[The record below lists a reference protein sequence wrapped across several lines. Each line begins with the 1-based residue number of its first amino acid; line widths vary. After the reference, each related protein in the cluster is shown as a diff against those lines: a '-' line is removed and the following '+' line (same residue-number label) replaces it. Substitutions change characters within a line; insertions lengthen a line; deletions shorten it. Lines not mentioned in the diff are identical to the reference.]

1 MATQEEKELRQK
13 VLDDIKRKRAAAAQA
28 EGSLGA
34 AERGDYGDVGQG
46 EKGPFDDEIDQDN
59 QEIRRIIAED
69 IQKRKEEAGLG
80 VDVDDI
86 ALYQAGDVS
95 QIDLPKKY
103 TGLSL
108 AKALPRFL
116 IRKNPYGL
124 AATTFGPEIIRAIE
138 NLIPP
143 VRQADTGTGITFNM
157 ADLGSKSKALD
168 QQVTYNPQK
177 NYDQFVK
184 ENPKKEIKISSNV
197 DEPDLSKLE
206 VTGTDGKAYVLIGNR
221 IIPKEMAE
229 IRGYVLKEG
238 DRATPR
244 ISYNYVLKD
253 RADLIREKSGTGTV
267 MVGRREVP
275 YENTILVTGTDGRT
289 YRIINPDSY
298 KVPIKE
304 AQNYK
309 EKFLDYYKTN
319 FTDEKSLVKI
329 ANNDSKFRFLDNI
342 RRTTPDIKN
351 VDDFFSNYSMKDLDE
366 GGKLYRD
373 FLKFKA
379 IDDVR
384 IENVN
389 EIRPILQKI
398 FSQVTGK
405 ESRATLQ
412 LAHKFETSG
421 IAKKYVSPDKYGKG
435 SNPTEL
441 YLDISEYNSVLQ
453 KGYEA
458 EARALYKKFLDK
470 GSEADFKKLQQI
482 DKDMRILGIQG
493 EIAPGQQIGQAMA
506 IDDKIRQIADEALK
520 NKFITE
526 AEYDKAIKVAE
537 NMADAKIKYFDTF
550 GTKMNLAKGGLATM
564 EYMTRPL
571 NAER

>member
-1 MATQEEKELRQK
+1 MATELEVKAKERKEL
-13 VLDDIKRKRAAAAQA
+13 LDEIRKRRAAKAY
-28 EGSLGA
+28 GDSVVGA

-46 EKGPFDDEIDQDN
+46 EKGPFDDEIDQDPGN
-59 QEIRRIIAED
+59 PLENLME
-69 IQKRKEEAGLG
+69 
-80 VDVDDI
+80 
-86 ALYQAGDVS
+86 YQAGDVS
-95 QIDLPKKY
+95 QLDLTKAQRGVLPKSPIDDAVRR
-103 TGLSL
+103 GLG
-108 AKALPRFL
+108 FFF
-116 IRKNPYGL
+116 RKSPIGL
-124 AATTFGPEIIRAIE
+124 ALTYGPEIAQSVK
-138 NLIPP
+138 NFMMP

-177 NYDQFVK
+177 NYDEFV
-184 ENPKKEIKISSNV
+184 ENNPQKSVKISSTV

-206 VTGTDGKAYVLIGNR
+206 VTGTDGKAYVLVGNR
-221 IIPKEMAE
+221 IVPKEMAE

-435 SNPTEL
+435 SDPTEL

-526 AEYDKAIKVAE
+526 VEYDKAIKVAE

-564 EYMTRPL
+564 EHMTRPL
-571 NAER
+571 DGAR

>member
-1 MATQEEKELRQK
+1 M
-13 VLDDIKRKRAAAAQA
+13 
-28 EGSLGA
+28 G
-34 AERGDYGDVGQG
+34 
-46 EKGPFDDEIDQDN
+46 
-59 QEIRRIIAED
+59 
-69 IQKRKEEAGLG
+69 
-80 VDVDDI
+80 
-86 ALYQAGDVS
+86 YQAADVS
-95 QIDLPKKY
+95 QLDLSKAQRGVLPKSPIDDAVRR
-103 TGLSL
+103 GLG
-108 AKALPRFL
+108 FFF
-116 IRKNPYGL
+116 RKSPIGL
-124 AATTFGPEIIRAIE
+124 ALTYGPEIAQSVK
-138 NLIPP
+138 NFMMP

-168 QQVTYNPQK
+168 QQVIYNPQK
-177 NYDQFVK
+177 NYDEFV
-184 ENPKKEIKISSNV
+184 ENNPQKSVKISSTV

-206 VTGTDGKAYVLIGNR
+206 VIGTDGKAYVLVGNR
-221 IIPKEMAE
+221 VVPKEMAE

-435 SNPTEL
+435 SDPTEL

-526 AEYDKAIKVAE
+526 VEYDKAIKVAE

-571 NAER
+571 V

>member
-1 MATQEEKELRQK
+1 MATELEVKAKERKEL
-13 VLDDIKRKRAAAAQA
+13 LDEIRKRRAAKAY
-28 EGSLGA
+28 GDSVVGA

-46 EKGPFDDEIDQDN
+46 EKGPFDDEIDQDPGN
-59 QEIRRIIAED
+59 PLENLME
-69 IQKRKEEAGLG
+69 
-80 VDVDDI
+80 
-86 ALYQAGDVS
+86 YQAGDVS
-95 QIDLPKKY
+95 QLDLTKAQRGVLPKSPIDDAVRR
-103 TGLSL
+103 GLG
-108 AKALPRFL
+108 FFF
-116 IRKNPYGL
+116 RKSPIGL
-124 AATTFGPEIIRAIE
+124 ALTYGPEIAQSVK
-138 NLIPP
+138 NFMMP

-177 NYDQFVK
+177 NYDEFV
-184 ENPKKEIKISSNV
+184 ENNPQKSVKISSTV

-206 VTGTDGKAYVLIGNR
+206 VTGTDGKAYVLVGNR
-221 IIPKEMAE
+221 VVPKEMAE

-389 EIRPILQKI
+389 EIRPILKKI

-435 SNPTEL
+435 SDPTEL

-470 GSEADFKKLQQI
+470 GSETDFKKLQQI

-564 EYMTRPL
+564 AYMTRPL
-571 NAER
+571 NAQR

>member
-1 MATQEEKELRQK
+1 MATELEVKARERKEL
-13 VLDDIKRKRAAAAQA
+13 LDEIRKRRAAKAY
-28 EGSLGA
+28 GDSVVGA

-46 EKGPFDDEIDQDN
+46 EKGPFDDEIDQDPGN
-59 QEIRRIIAED
+59 PLENLME
-69 IQKRKEEAGLG
+69 
-80 VDVDDI
+80 
-86 ALYQAGDVS
+86 YQAGDVS
-95 QIDLPKKY
+95 QLDLTKAQRGVLPKSPIDDAIRR
-103 TGLSL
+103 GLG
-108 AKALPRFL
+108 FFF
-116 IRKNPYGL
+116 RKSPIGL
-124 AATTFGPEIIRAIE
+124 ALTYGPEIAQSVK
-138 NLIPP
+138 NFMMP

-177 NYDQFVK
+177 NYDEFV
-184 ENPKKEIKISSNV
+184 ENNPQKSVKISSTV

-206 VTGTDGKAYVLIGNR
+206 VTGTDGKAYVLVGNR
-221 IIPKEMAE
+221 IVPKEMAE

-435 SNPTEL
+435 SDPTEL

-526 AEYDKAIKVAE
+526 VEYDKAIKVAE

-564 EYMTRPL
+564 EHMTRPL
-571 NAER
+571 DGAR

>member
-1 MATQEEKELRQK
+1 MATELEVKAKERKEL
-13 VLDDIKRKRAAAAQA
+13 LDEIRKRRAAKAY
-28 EGSLGA
+28 GDSVVGA

-46 EKGPFDDEIDQDN
+46 EKGPFDDEIDQDPGN
-59 QEIRRIIAED
+59 PLENLME
-69 IQKRKEEAGLG
+69 
-80 VDVDDI
+80 
-86 ALYQAGDVS
+86 YQAGDVS
-95 QIDLPKKY
+95 QLDLTKAQRGVLPKSPIDDAVRR
-103 TGLSL
+103 GLG
-108 AKALPRFL
+108 FFF
-116 IRKNPYGL
+116 RKSPIGL
-124 AATTFGPEIIRAIE
+124 ALTYGPEIAQSVK
-138 NLIPP
+138 NFMMP

-157 ADLGSKSKALD
+157 ADLGSKSQATD
-168 QQVTYNPQK
+168 QQVIYNPQK
-177 NYDQFVK
+177 NYDQFV
-184 ENPKKEIKISSNV
+184 ENNPQKSVKISSTV

-206 VTGTDGKAYVLIGNR
+206 VTGTDGKAYVLVGNR
-221 IIPKEMAE
+221 IVPKEMAE

-435 SNPTEL
+435 SDPTEL

-526 AEYDKAIKVAE
+526 VEYDKAIKVAE

-564 EYMTRPL
+564 EHMTRPL
-571 NAER
+571 DGAR

>member
-1 MATQEEKELRQK
+1 MATQEEKELRKK
-13 VLDDIKRKRAAAAQA
+13 VLEDIKRKRAAAAYG
-28 EGSLGA
+28 EGVKKA
-34 AERGDYGDVGQG
+34 AEEGQYGDVGQG
-46 EKGPFDDEIDQDN
+46 GPKGEFDDEINQDPGN
-59 QEIRRIIAED
+59 PLENLME
-69 IQKRKEEAGLG
+69 
-80 VDVDDI
+80 
-86 ALYQAGDVS
+86 YQAGDVS
-95 QIDLPKKY
+95 QLDLTKAQRQYGMLPKSPMDDAIRR
-103 TGLSL
+103 GLG
-108 AKALPRFL
+108 FFF
-116 IRKNPYGL
+116 RKTPLG
-124 AATTFGPEIIRAIE
+124 AAITYGPEIAQSIK
-138 NLIPP
+138 NFMMP
-143 VRQADTGTGITFNM
+143 VRQADTGMGITFNM

-168 QQVTYNPQK
+168 QQVIYNPQK
-177 NYDQFVK
+177 NYDEFVK
-184 ENPKKEIKISSNV
+184 NNPQKSVKISSTV

-206 VTGTDGKAYVLIGNR
+206 VTGTDGKAYVLVGNR
-221 IIPKEMAE
+221 IVPKEMAE

-342 RRTTPDIKN
+342 RRTRPDIKN
-351 VDDFFSNYSMKDLDE
+351 VDDFFSNYSMKDLDK

-435 SNPTEL
+435 SDPTEL

-564 EYMTRPL
+564 EHMTRPL
-571 NAER
+571 DGTR

>member
-1 MATQEEKELRQK
+1 MATQEEKELRKK
-13 VLDDIKRKRAAAAQA
+13 VLEDIKRKRAAAAYG
-28 EGSLGA
+28 EGVKKA
-34 AERGDYGDVGQG
+34 AEEGQYGDVGQG
-46 EKGPFDDEIDQDN
+46 GPKGEFDDEIDQDPGN
-59 QEIRRIIAED
+59 PLKNLME
-69 IQKRKEEAGLG
+69 
-80 VDVDDI
+80 
-86 ALYQAGDVS
+86 YQAGDVS
-95 QIDLPKKY
+95 QLDLTKAQRGVLPKSPIDDAVRR
-103 TGLSL
+103 GLG
-108 AKALPRFL
+108 FFF
-116 IRKNPYGL
+116 RKSPIGL
-124 AATTFGPEIIRAIE
+124 ALTYGPEIAQSVK
-138 NLIPP
+138 NFMMP

-168 QQVTYNPQK
+168 QQVIYNPQK
-177 NYDQFVK
+177 NYDEFV
-184 ENPKKEIKISSNV
+184 ENNPQKSVKISSTV

-206 VTGTDGKAYVLIGNR
+206 VIGTDGKAYVLVGNR
-221 IIPKEMAE
+221 AVPKEMAE

-267 MVGRREVP
+267 MVGGREVP

-309 EKFLDYYKTN
+309 EKFLDYYKKN

-435 SNPTEL
+435 SDPTEL

-526 AEYDKAIKVAE
+526 VEYDKAIKVAE

-571 NAER
+571 V

>member
-1 MATQEEKELRQK
+1 MATELEVKAKERKEL
-13 VLDDIKRKRAAAAQA
+13 LDEIRKRRAAKAY
-28 EGSLGA
+28 GDSVVGA

-46 EKGPFDDEIDQDN
+46 EKGPFDDEIDQDPGN
-59 QEIRRIIAED
+59 PLENLME
-69 IQKRKEEAGLG
+69 
-80 VDVDDI
+80 
-86 ALYQAGDVS
+86 YQAGDVS
-95 QIDLPKKY
+95 QLDLTKAQRGVLPKSPIDDAIRR
-103 TGLSL
+103 GLG
-108 AKALPRFL
+108 FFF
-116 IRKNPYGL
+116 RKSPIGL
-124 AATTFGPEIIRAIE
+124 ALTYGPEIAQSVK
-138 NLIPP
+138 NFMMP

-177 NYDQFVK
+177 NYDEFV
-184 ENPKKEIKISSNV
+184 ENNPQKSVKISSTV

-206 VTGTDGKAYVLIGNR
+206 VTGTDGKAYVLVGNR
-221 IIPKEMAE
+221 IVPKEMAE

-435 SNPTEL
+435 SDPTEL

-526 AEYDKAIKVAE
+526 VEYDKAIKVAE

-564 EYMTRPL
+564 EHMTRPL
-571 NAER
+571 DGAR

>member
-1 MATQEEKELRQK
+1 MATELEVKTRERKEL
-13 VLDDIKRKRAAAAQA
+13 LDEIRKRRAAKAY
-28 EGSLGA
+28 GDSVIGA
-34 AERGDYGDVGQG
+34 AERGEYGDVGQG
-46 EKGPFDDEIDQDN
+46 GPKGEFDDEIDQDPGN
-59 QEIRRIIAED
+59 PLKNLME
-69 IQKRKEEAGLG
+69 
-80 VDVDDI
+80 
-86 ALYQAGDVS
+86 YQAGDVS
-95 QIDLPKKY
+95 QLDLTKAQRGVLPKSPIDDAVRR
-103 TGLSL
+103 GLG
-108 AKALPRFL
+108 FFF
-116 IRKNPYGL
+116 RKSPIGL
-124 AATTFGPEIIRAIE
+124 ALTYGPEIAQSVK
-138 NLIPP
+138 NFMMP

-168 QQVTYNPQK
+168 QQVIYNPQK
-177 NYDQFVK
+177 NYDEFV
-184 ENPKKEIKISSNV
+184 ENNPQKSVKISSTV

-206 VTGTDGKAYVLIGNR
+206 VIGTDGKAYVLVGNR
-221 IIPKEMAE
+221 AVPKEMAE

-267 MVGRREVP
+267 MVGGREVP

-309 EKFLDYYKTN
+309 EKFLDYYKKN

-435 SNPTEL
+435 SDPTEL

-526 AEYDKAIKVAE
+526 VEYDKAIKVAE

-571 NAER
+571 V

>member
-1 MATQEEKELRQK
+1 MATELEVKAKERKEL
-13 VLDDIKRKRAAAAQA
+13 LDEIRKRRAAKAY
-28 EGSLGA
+28 GDSVVGA

-46 EKGPFDDEIDQDN
+46 EKGPFDDEIDQDPGN
-59 QEIRRIIAED
+59 PLENLME
-69 IQKRKEEAGLG
+69 
-80 VDVDDI
+80 
-86 ALYQAGDVS
+86 YQAGDVS
-95 QIDLPKKY
+95 QLDLTKAQRGVLPKSPIDDAIRR
-103 TGLSL
+103 GLG
-108 AKALPRFL
+108 FFF
-116 IRKNPYGL
+116 RKSPIGL
-124 AATTFGPEIIRAIE
+124 ALTYGPEIAQSVK
-138 NLIPP
+138 NFMMP

-177 NYDQFVK
+177 NYDEFV
-184 ENPKKEIKISSNV
+184 ENNPQKSVKISSTV

-206 VTGTDGKAYVLIGNR
+206 VTGTDGKAYVLVGNR
-221 IIPKEMAE
+221 IVPKEMAE

-435 SNPTEL
+435 SDPTEL

-526 AEYDKAIKVAE
+526 VEYDKAIKVAE

>member
-1 MATQEEKELRQK
+1 MATELEVKAKERKEL
-13 VLDDIKRKRAAAAQA
+13 LDEIRKRRAAKAY
-28 EGSLGA
+28 GDSVVGA
-34 AERGDYGDVGQG
+34 AERGDYGDLGQG
-46 EKGPFDDEIDQDN
+46 EKGPFDDEIDQDPGN
-59 QEIRRIIAED
+59 PLENLME
-69 IQKRKEEAGLG
+69 
-80 VDVDDI
+80 
-86 ALYQAGDVS
+86 YQAGDVS
-95 QIDLPKKY
+95 QLDLTKAQRGVLPKSPIDDAVRR
-103 TGLSL
+103 GLG
-108 AKALPRFL
+108 FFF
-116 IRKNPYGL
+116 RKSPIGL
-124 AATTFGPEIIRAIE
+124 ALTYGPEIAQSVK
-138 NLIPP
+138 NFMMP

-177 NYDQFVK
+177 NYDEFV
-184 ENPKKEIKISSNV
+184 ENNPQKSVKISSTV

-206 VTGTDGKAYVLIGNR
+206 VTGTDGKAYVLVGNR
-221 IIPKEMAE
+221 VVPKEMAE

-253 RADLIREKSGTGTV
+253 IADLIREKSGTGTV

-389 EIRPILQKI
+389 EIRPILKKI

-435 SNPTEL
+435 SDPTEL

-470 GSEADFKKLQQI
+470 GSETDFKKLQQI

-493 EIAPGQQIGQAMA
+493 EIAPGQQISQAMA

-564 EYMTRPL
+564 AYMTRPL
-571 NAER
+571 NAQR

>member
-1 MATQEEKELRQK
+1 MATQEEKELRKK
-13 VLDDIKRKRAAAAQA
+13 VLEDIKRKRAAAAYG
-28 EGSLGA
+28 EGVKKA
-34 AERGDYGDVGQG
+34 AEEGQYGDVGQG
-46 EKGPFDDEIDQDN
+46 GPKGEFDDEINQDPGN
-59 QEIRRIIAED
+59 PLENLME
-69 IQKRKEEAGLG
+69 
-80 VDVDDI
+80 
-86 ALYQAGDVS
+86 YQAGDVS
-95 QIDLPKKY
+95 QLDLTKAQRQYGMLPKSPIDDAVRR
-103 TGLSL
+103 GLG
-108 AKALPRFL
+108 FFF
-116 IRKNPYGL
+116 RKSPIGL
-124 AATTFGPEIIRAIE
+124 ALTYVPEIAQSVKNFIM
-138 NLIPP
+138 P
-143 VRQADTGTGITFNM
+143 VRQADTGMGITFNM

-177 NYDQFVK
+177 NYDKFVEK
-184 ENPKKEIKISSNV
+184 NPQKSVKISSTV

-206 VTGTDGKAYVLIGNR
+206 VIGTDGKAYVLVGNR
-221 IIPKEMAE
+221 VVPKEMAE

-309 EKFLDYYKTN
+309 EKFLDYYKKN

-435 SNPTEL
+435 SDPTEL

-564 EYMTRPL
+564 EHMTRPL
-571 NAER
+571 DGQR

>member
-1 MATQEEKELRQK
+1 MATELEVKAKERKEL
-13 VLDDIKRKRAAAAQA
+13 LDEIRKRRAAKAY
-28 EGSLGA
+28 GDSVVGA

-46 EKGPFDDEIDQDN
+46 EKGPFDDEIDQDPGN
-59 QEIRRIIAED
+59 PLENLME
-69 IQKRKEEAGLG
+69 
-80 VDVDDI
+80 
-86 ALYQAGDVS
+86 YQAGDVS
-95 QIDLPKKY
+95 QLDLTKAQRGVLPKSPIDDAIRR
-103 TGLSL
+103 GLG
-108 AKALPRFL
+108 FFF
-116 IRKNPYGL
+116 RKSPIGL
-124 AATTFGPEIIRAIE
+124 ALTYGPEIAQSVK
-138 NLIPP
+138 NFMMP

-177 NYDQFVK
+177 NYDEFV
-184 ENPKKEIKISSNV
+184 ENNPQKSVKISSTV

-206 VTGTDGKAYVLIGNR
+206 VTGTDGKAYVLVGNR
-221 IIPKEMAE
+221 IVPKEMAE

-351 VDDFFSNYSMKDLDE
+351 VDDFFSNYSMKDLDK

-435 SNPTEL
+435 SDPTEL

-526 AEYDKAIKVAE
+526 VEYDKAIKVAE

-564 EYMTRPL
+564 EHMTRPL
-571 NAER
+571 DGAR

>member
-1 MATQEEKELRQK
+1 MATELEVKTRERKEL
-13 VLDDIKRKRAAAAQA
+13 LDEIRKRRAAKAY
-28 EGSLGA
+28 GDSVIGA
-34 AERGDYGDVGQG
+34 AERGEYGDVGQG
-46 EKGPFDDEIDQDN
+46 GPKGEFDDEIDQDPGN
-59 QEIRRIIAED
+59 PLKNLME
-69 IQKRKEEAGLG
+69 
-80 VDVDDI
+80 
-86 ALYQAGDVS
+86 YQAGDVS
-95 QIDLPKKY
+95 QLDLTKAQRGVLPKSPIDDAVRR
-103 TGLSL
+103 GLG
-108 AKALPRFL
+108 FFF
-116 IRKNPYGL
+116 RKSPIGL
-124 AATTFGPEIIRAIE
+124 ALTYGPEIAQSVK
-138 NLIPP
+138 NFMMP

-168 QQVTYNPQK
+168 QQVIYNPQK
-177 NYDQFVK
+177 NYDEFV
-184 ENPKKEIKISSNV
+184 ENNPQKSVKISSTV

-206 VTGTDGKAYVLIGNR
+206 VIGTDGKAYVLVGNR
-221 IIPKEMAE
+221 AVPKEMAE

-267 MVGRREVP
+267 MVGGREVP

-309 EKFLDYYKTN
+309 EKFLDYYKKN

-435 SNPTEL
+435 SDPTEL

-506 IDDKIRQIADEALK
+506 IDDKIRQITDEALK

-526 AEYDKAIKVAE
+526 VEYDKAIKVAE

-571 NAER
+571 V

>member
-1 MATQEEKELRQK
+1 MATELEVKAKERKEL
-13 VLDDIKRKRAAAAQA
+13 LDEIRKRRAAAAYG
-28 EGSLGA
+28 ESVKKA
-34 AERGDYGDVGQG
+34 AEEGQYGDVGQG
-46 EKGPFDDEIDQDN
+46 GPKGEFDDEINQDPGN
-59 QEIRRIIAED
+59 PLENLME
-69 IQKRKEEAGLG
+69 
-80 VDVDDI
+80 
-86 ALYQAGDVS
+86 YQAGDVS
-95 QIDLPKKY
+95 QLDLTKAQRQYGMLPKSPIDDAVRR
-103 TGLSL
+103 GLG
-108 AKALPRFL
+108 FFF
-116 IRKNPYGL
+116 RKSPIGL
-124 AATTFGPEIIRAIE
+124 ALTYGPEIAQSVK
-138 NLIPP
+138 NFMMP
-143 VRQADTGTGITFNM
+143 VRQADTGMGITFNM

-177 NYDQFVK
+177 NYDKFVEK
-184 ENPKKEIKISSNV
+184 NPQKSVKISSTV

-206 VTGTDGKAYVLIGNR
+206 VTGTDGKAYVLVGNR
-221 IIPKEMAE
+221 VVPKEMAE

-309 EKFLDYYKTN
+309 EKFLDYYKKN

-435 SNPTEL
+435 SDPTEL

-470 GSEADFKKLQQI
+470 GSEADFKKLQQL

-564 EYMTRPL
+564 EHMTRPL
-571 NAER
+571 DGQR